1 MRNDYHSILDFY
13 FLAYAAWMHLKI
25 VKMHAI
31 PKLSFPSYWADN
43 SISYIPAQR
52 ENPIISGKIFCPQV
66 KNEILLENINSNYYF
81 VDVFL
86 EPKI

>member
-13 FLAYAAWMHLKI
+13 FLAYAAWMQLKI

-52 ENPIISGKIFCPQV
+52 ENPIISCK
-66 KNEILLENINSNYYF
+66 YF
-81 VDVFL
+81 VH
-86 EPKI
+86 EWKMESYMKI